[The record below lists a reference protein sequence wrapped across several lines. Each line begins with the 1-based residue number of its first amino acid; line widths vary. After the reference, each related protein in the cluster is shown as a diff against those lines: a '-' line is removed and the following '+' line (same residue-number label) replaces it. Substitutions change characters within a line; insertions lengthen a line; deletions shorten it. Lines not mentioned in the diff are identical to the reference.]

1 MSVKNVIAQFSKIDK
16 SVWKLFRSKTS
27 RSIWFDSDTR
37 CKVNIDFIEE
47 YCIRFYMFPELQ
59 DVEGYNYRIFM
70 SDDLITVSI
79 YTANPTVDSTS
90 TDYDIPL
97 YNVLTEE
104 SFFQESLIS
113 NFGDIDFEDLK
124 VLSSLREQFI
134 ELYSENIIN
143 AN

>member
-1 MSVKNVIAQFSKIDK
+1 
-16 SVWKLFRSKTS
+16 
-27 RSIWFDSDTR
+27 
-37 CKVNIDFIEE
+37 
-47 YCIRFYMFPELQ
+47 MFPELQ

-90 TDYDIPL
+90 TDYEIPL